1 MVQII
6 KEINNK
12 IIIVDL
18 VVVEEVFDE
27 EENNL

>member
-12 IIIVDL
+12 IIMVDL